1 MQAQRSP
8 PLIIRLD
15 LWLLGRAFTRHLFVF
30 LLLSSI
36 CVLKEERLSALSLV
50 ENLHSIRVSYYFYPE
65 PNDSA
70 NRNDLLVEPMD
81 KMCGIVV
88 VVGLALSGCATKTP
102 EKPDVAPPP
111 AAVQEAPP
119 EVAHP
124 APENWTV
131 RYEAAPANAS
141 ADSHVPAAPE
151 SVQSESETSLN
162 QNRAEQCRKEL
173 DVLKVYNK
181 VSYNKYEAEYQ
192 AIAAKTAKYMEI
204 KDSLG
209 PDLNYM
215 VMPAYQF
222 QIREFC
228 FRVKTR
234 LSELVLRQ
242 AK

>member
-1 MQAQRSP
+1 
-8 PLIIRLD
+8 
-15 LWLLGRAFTRHLFVF
+15 
-30 LLLSSI
+30 
-36 CVLKEERLSALSLV
+36 
-50 ENLHSIRVSYYFYPE
+50 
-65 PNDSA
+65 
-70 NRNDLLVEPMD
+70 MD

-102 EKPDVAPPP
+102 EKPSVTPPP
-111 AAVQEAPP
+111 AVVQAAPP
-119 EVAHP
+119 EVAP
-124 APENWTV
+124 STPENWTV

-141 ADSHVPAAPE
+141 AHSPVPASPE
-151 SVQSESETSLN
+151 AAQSESESETNLN

-173 DVLKVYNK
+173 DVLKLYSK
-181 VSYNKYEAEYQ
+181 ASYDKYEAQYQ
-192 AIAAKTAKYMEI
+192 AIAVKTAKYMEI

-209 PDLNYM
+209 ADLNYM

>member
-1 MQAQRSP
+1 MITCLRTQ
-8 PLIIRLD
+8 
-15 LWLLGRAFTRHLFVF
+15 GRE
-30 LLLSSI
+30 S
-36 CVLKEERLSALSLV
+36 ERLEAGKNSYSIIERIMTFTQNLTTQPTVRTCLV
-50 ENLHSIRVSYYFYPE
+50 K
-65 PNDSA
+65 
-70 NRNDLLVEPMD
+70 PMN
-81 KMCGIVV
+81 KVCGIVAV
-88 VVGLALSGCATKTP
+88 LGIALSGCATKTP
-102 EKPDVAPPP
+102 ESPEVAPPD
-111 AAVQEAPP
+111 AVVHQAPP
-119 EVAHP
+119 EVAP
-124 APENWTV
+124 ATPAKPPI
-131 RYEAAPANAS
+131 RYESTQANAS
-141 ADSHVPAAPE
+141 ADSSIPVSPE
-151 SVQSESETSLN
+151 KSQSESETDLN

-181 VSYNKYEAEYQ
+181 ASYEKYETEYQ
-192 AIAAKTAKYMEI
+192 AIASKTAKYMEV

>member
-1 MQAQRSP
+1 MSH
-8 PLIIRLD
+8 
-15 LWLLGRAFTRHLFVF
+15 G
-30 LLLSSI
+30 
-36 CVLKEERLSALSLV
+36 
-50 ENLHSIRVSYYFYPE
+50 FYPE

-70 NRNDLLVEPMD
+70 NRNDLLVEPMN
-81 KMCGIVV
+81 KMCGIVAV
-88 VVGLALSGCATKTP
+88 LGIALSGCAIKTP
-102 EKPDVAPPP
+102 EKPEVTPPP
-111 AAVQEAPP
+111 AVVQQEAP
-119 EVAHP
+119 EAATP
-124 APENWTV
+124 APAQSPA

-141 ADSHVPAAPE
+141 AYAAVPYSPQAAEPE
-151 SVQSESETSLN
+151 QEPESETKLN

-181 VSYNKYEAEYQ
+181 ASYDKYEVEYQ
-192 AIAAKTAKYMEI
+192 AIASKTAKYMEV

-209 PDLNYM
+209 ADLNYM

>member
-1 MQAQRSP
+1 M
-8 PLIIRLD
+8 
-15 LWLLGRAFTRHLFVF
+15 
-30 LLLSSI
+30 
-36 CVLKEERLSALSLV
+36 
-50 ENLHSIRVSYYFYPE
+50 SYDFYPE

-70 NRNDLLVEPMD
+70 NRNYFLVKPMD

-102 EKPDVAPPP
+102 EKPKEVTPPP
-111 AAVQEAPP
+111 AVVQQAPP
-119 EVAHP
+119 EA
-124 APENWTV
+124 APSTPYTV
-131 RYEAAPANAS
+131 RYEAAPANA
-141 ADSHVPAAPE
+141 AAHASPE
-151 SVQSESETSLN
+151 SAQPESETDLN

-181 VSYNKYEAEYQ
+181 ASYVKYEAEYQ

-234 LSELVLRQ
+234 LSQLVLRQ

>member
-1 MQAQRSP
+1 M
-8 PLIIRLD
+8 
-15 LWLLGRAFTRHLFVF
+15 
-30 LLLSSI
+30 
-36 CVLKEERLSALSLV
+36 
-50 ENLHSIRVSYYFYPE
+50 
-65 PNDSA
+65 
-70 NRNDLLVEPMD
+70 
-81 KMCGIVV
+81 
-88 VVGLALSGCATKTP
+88 
-102 EKPDVAPPP
+102 
-111 AAVQEAPP
+111 
-119 EVAHP
+119 
-124 APENWTV
+124 
-131 RYEAAPANAS
+131 RYEAAPANAH
-141 ADSHVPAAPE
+141 ADASNPASSDAA
-151 SVQSESETSLN
+151 QSESETNLN

-192 AIAAKTAKYMEI
+192 GIAAKTAKYMEI

>member
-1 MQAQRSP
+1 
-8 PLIIRLD
+8 
-15 LWLLGRAFTRHLFVF
+15 
-30 LLLSSI
+30 
-36 CVLKEERLSALSLV
+36 
-50 ENLHSIRVSYYFYPE
+50 
-65 PNDSA
+65 
-70 NRNDLLVEPMD
+70 MD

-88 VVGLALSGCATKTP
+88 VVGLALAGCATKTP
-102 EKPDVAPPP
+102 EKTEVTPPP
-111 AAVQEAPP
+111 AVVHEVPP
-119 EVAHP
+119 EVAP
-124 APENWTV
+124 ASSANYTV
-131 RYEAAPANAS
+131 RYEAAPV
-141 ADSHVPAAPE
+141 ADVPAHTSPE
-151 SVQSESETSLN
+151 AAQPESETS
-162 QNRAEQCRKEL
+162 RAEQCRKEL

-181 VSYNKYEAEYQ
+181 PSYVKYEAEYQ

>member
-1 MQAQRSP
+1 M
-8 PLIIRLD
+8 
-15 LWLLGRAFTRHLFVF
+15 
-30 LLLSSI
+30 
-36 CVLKEERLSALSLV
+36 K
-50 ENLHSIRVSYYFYPE
+50 
-65 PNDSA
+65 
-70 NRNDLLVEPMD
+70 PMD

-88 VVGLALSGCATKTP
+88 VVGLALAGCATKTP
-102 EKPDVAPPP
+102 EKTPEVTPPP
-111 AAVQEAPP
+111 AVVHEAPS
-119 EVAHP
+119 EVAP
-124 APENWTV
+124 SSSPNYTV

-141 ADSHVPAAPE
+141 ADPLGHASPEAAQP
-151 SVQSESETSLN
+151 ESETS
-162 QNRAEQCRKEL
+162 RAEQCRKEL

-181 VSYNKYEAEYQ
+181 PSYVKYEAEYQ
-192 AIAAKTAKYMEI
+192 AIASKTAKYMEI

>member
-1 MQAQRSP
+1 M
-8 PLIIRLD
+8 ITRLRTQ
-15 LWLLGRAFTRHLFVF
+15 GREA
-30 LLLSSI
+30 
-36 CVLKEERLSALSLV
+36 ERLEAGRNSCSIIVRVMTFTQNLTTQPTIRTYLV
-50 ENLHSIRVSYYFYPE
+50 K
-65 PNDSA
+65 
-70 NRNDLLVEPMD
+70 PMN
-81 KMCGIVV
+81 KMCGVV
-88 VVGLALSGCATKTP
+88 AVLGIALSGCATKTP
-102 EKPDVAPPP
+102 EKPEVAPPE
-111 AAVQEAPP
+111 AVVQQAPP
-119 EVAHP
+119 EIAP
-124 APENWTV
+124 ATPAKPPV
-131 RYEAAPANAS
+131 RYEVTQANARAESS
-141 ADSHVPAAPE
+141 ASVSPE
-151 SVQSESETSLN
+151 TAQSETDLN

-181 VSYNKYEAEYQ
+181 ASYDKYEAEYQ
-192 AIAAKTAKYMEI
+192 VIASKTAKYMEI